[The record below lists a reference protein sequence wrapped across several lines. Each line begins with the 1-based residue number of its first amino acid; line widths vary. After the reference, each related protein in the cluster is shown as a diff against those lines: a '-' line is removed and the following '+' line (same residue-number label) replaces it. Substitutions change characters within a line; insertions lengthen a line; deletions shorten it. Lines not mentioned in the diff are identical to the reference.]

1 MGESAAMRPSGGPPG
16 RRRQGIAKD
25 ARDGGGPQAGS
36 DGALEQEVNRLHRLG
51 VEAMS
56 GGLPADAARRHRAA
70 LRLLDWPLHGPQPA
84 AARPQAARLAGS
96 LLISLA
102 HAEAEQGRTALGL
115 SLLDRAE
122 LLVRDADRG
131 RLHGQRGLLLLR
143 TGNSAAA
150 LESLDSAVALLAAHD
165 DRRELARALL
175 NRATCAFEVG
185 RVSSARADLERC
197 GELARDLGWPLME
210 AKALHNFGYC
220 QFLRGDIPAA
230 LGIMAKAAARYAQ
243 CDPGILPILMVDK
256 ARALLAAGLADDART
271 ELDGAIALFRDQ
283 RLRQDQAEAELLRAQ
298 AALLAGDQADARV
311 WARRAQQRFERR
323 GNATAAAEAELAVL
337 HAQSAAGTAPSRVA
351 ARAAGLAARLRECG
365 RPRQAETADL
375 IRIRALISCGRT
387 ADARRETAALP
398 RPRPG
403 AALESRLLRQLTLA
417 ELDGLDPG
425 AARPGPALRRLRKGL
440 NLLQEH
446 RAALGSLDLQTGSSA
461 LGVELAGRGLALAL
475 ADGAPG
481 LVLAWSERSRGQ
493 TQLLRGVLAPDD
505 AEAAEALARMRQ
517 LDQAVRRARDAGV
530 PPAPGLAQQRSRL
543 ERELRERSWQ
553 ALGSRGGGGAERGA
567 ADRSARIATF
577 TEVVS
582 ELASI
587 GQTMVGFI
595 GSGGALYAL
604 VAGNGR
610 PRLVGLGA
618 QAAVAE
624 TVRRLS
630 ADVDVLV
637 GRLLP
642 SRIEAVIAAS
652 VRTHAARLAEQLFT
666 PLQLSHDDRDL
677 VIVPSGEL
685 SAVPWNLLPGLRGR
699 PITVASSAS
708 DWLAARQA
716 AAAGPARTEAGPLL
730 LAAPGPRSAVA
741 EIDAIAVHYP
751 RHLRL
756 TGRDATVEAALRA
769 LDGAPI
775 AHLAAHGHHQS
786 QNVLFS
792 SLELADGRL
801 MAYDLLRLRRPPR
814 HVVLSACEVGRSLVR
829 PGGELLGF
837 ATTLLRMGTATVIA
851 ATTAVNESDATE
863 TMTAYH
869 RELHQGTPPAR
880 ALAAATEK
888 VACASFICL
897 GIG

>member
-1 MGESAAMRPSGGPPG
+1 M
-16 RRRQGIAKD
+16 I
-25 ARDGGGPQAGS
+25 
-36 DGALEQEVNRLHRLG
+36 RLHRLG

-70 LRLLDWPLHGPQPA
+70 LRLLGWPLDGPQPT
-84 AARPQAARLAGS
+84 ARPRAARLAGS

-131 RLHGQRGLLLLR
+131 RLHGQRGLFLLR

-150 LESLDSAVALLAAHD
+150 LESLDSAVALLAGPD

-185 RVSSARADLERC
+185 RVGAARADLERC
-197 GELARDLGWPLME
+197 GDLARDLGWPLME

-230 LGIMAKAAARYAQ
+230 LGIMARAGARYAQ

-283 RLRQDQAEAELLRAQ
+283 RLSQDQAEAELLRAQ
-298 AALLAGDQADARV
+298 AALLAGDQAGARV

-337 HAQSAAGTAPSRVA
+337 HALSAAGTAPSRVA
-351 ARAAGLAARLRECG
+351 ARAADLAARLRACG

-387 ADARRETAALP
+387 ADARRETVALP
-398 RPRPG
+398 SPRPG
-403 AALESRLLRQLTLA
+403 AALESRLLRQLMLA

-425 AARPGPALRRLRKGL
+425 GARPGSALRRLRRGL
-440 NLLQEH
+440 DLLREH

-481 LVLAWSERSRGQ
+481 LVLAWSERARGQ
-493 TQLLRGVLAPDD
+493 TQLLHSVLAPDD
-505 AEAAEALARMRQ
+505 AETAEALARMRQ

-530 PPAPGLAQQRSRL
+530 SPAPGLAQQRSRL

-553 ALGSRGGGGAERGA
+553 ALGSGGGGDAERGA
-567 ADRSARIATF
+567 AGRSAGIATL
-577 TEVVS
+577 TEVAA
-582 ELASI
+582 ELASTR
-587 GQTMVGFI
+587 QTMVGFI

-642 SRIEAVIAAS
+642 IRMETVIAAS
-652 VRTHAARLAEQLFT
+652 VRTHAARLAEQLFA
-666 PLQLSHDDRDL
+666 PLQLSCDDRDL

-685 SAVPWNLLPGLRGR
+685 NAVPWNLLPGLRGR

-708 DWLAARQA
+708 DWLAARRA
-716 AAAGPARTEAGPLL
+716 AATGPARTAADPLL
-730 LAAPGPRSAVA
+730 LAAPGPRGAAA

-851 ATTAVNESDATE
+851 ATTAVSESDATAA
-863 TMTAYH
+863 MTAYH

-897 GIG
+897 GVG

>member
-1 MGESAAMRPSGGPPG
+1 MGESAAVRGPGGPAV
-16 RRRQGIAKD
+16 RRRQGIAKTD
-25 ARDGGGPQAGS
+25 RDHGDPGAEP
-36 DGALEQEVNRLHRLG
+36 DGALEREVGRLHRLG

-56 GGLPADAARRHRAA
+56 GGLPAEAARHHRAA
-70 LRLLDWPLHGPQPA
+70 LRLLEWPLRGPQSA

-131 RLHGQRGLLLLR
+131 RLHGQRGLFLLR

-150 LESLDSAVALLAAHD
+150 LESLDSAVALLAADD

-185 RVSSARADLERC
+185 RVGSARADLERC
-197 GELARDLGWPLME
+197 AGLARDLGWPLME

-230 LGIMAKAAARYAQ
+230 LGIMARAAARYAQ

-283 RLRQDQAEAELLRAQ
+283 RLSQDQAEAELLQAR
-298 AALLAGDQADARV
+298 AALLAGDQAGARV

-323 GNATAAAEAELAVL
+323 GNVTAAAEAELAVL
-337 HAQSAAGTAPSRVA
+337 HALSVAGTGPARVA
-351 ARAAGLAARLRECG
+351 ARAAGLAARLREHG

-375 IRIRALISCGRT
+375 LRIRALISCGRA

-403 AALESRLLRQLTLA
+403 AALESRLLRRLTLA

-425 AARPGPALRRLRKGL
+425 AARPGSALRRLRGGL

-446 RAALGSLDLQTGSSA
+446 RAALGSVDLQTGSSA
-461 LGVELAGRGLALAL
+461 LGVELARLGLALAL

-493 TQLLRGVLAPDD
+493 TQLLPSVLAPDD
-505 AEAAEALARMRQ
+505 AETADALAQLRQ
-517 LDQAVRRARDAGV
+517 LDQAVHRARDAGV
-530 PPAPGLAQQRSRL
+530 TPAPGLAQHRGRL

-553 ALGSRGGGGAERGA
+553 ALGNRGGGGAQNGA
-567 ADRSARIATF
+567 AGRSARIATL

-582 ELASI
+582 ELASTR
-587 GQTMVGFI
+587 QTMVGFI

-642 SRIEAVIAAS
+642 LRIETVIAAS
-652 VRTHAARLAEQLFT
+652 VRTHAARLAEQLFA
-666 PLQLSHDDRDL
+666 PLQLSREDRDL

-708 DWLAARQA
+708 DWLAARHA
-716 AAAGPARTEAGPLL
+716 AAAGPARTMADPLL
-730 LAAPGPRSAVA
+730 LAAPGPRGAAA

-792 SLELADGRL
+792 SLDLADGRL
-801 MAYDLLRLRRPPR
+801 MAYDLLRLRRPPS

-851 ATTAVNESDATE
+851 ATTAVSESDATE
-863 TMTAYH
+863 AMTAYH

-888 VACASFICL
+888 VGCAPFICL